1 MTGPAHQ
8 RAAALV
14 TVLSSAVGV
23 LVGLAWW
30 LLTPLARLENRADG
44 VFAVGLREEAAVAA
58 DGWFAACAVVA
69 GAVTA
74 ALVAFLVH
82 QRLAGLAGVA
92 IGGVLGSVLAWRLGS
107 LLGPPSIE
115 ASAVSARVGA
125 RFDGPLDLSAL
136 GVLLA
141 WPMAATVVYFAIVAG
156 LDARHAQDAHEA
168 QGTQQQV

>member
-1 MTGPAHQ
+1 MVGSL
-8 RAAALV
+8 AAGIPL
-14 TVLSSAVGV
+14 
-23 LVGLAWW
+23 GLAWW
-30 LLTPLARLENRADG
+30 VLTPLARLENRAEG

-58 DGWFAACAVVA
+58 DGWFAACALVA

-82 QRLAGLAGVA
+82 HRLAGLAGLA

-115 ASAVSARVGA
+115 ASAVSARVGG

-141 WPMAATVVYFAIVAG
+141 WPMAAMVVYFAIVAG
-156 LDARHAQDAHEA
+156 LDARHAASSAQEA
-168 QGTQQQV
+168 QGTQQQD